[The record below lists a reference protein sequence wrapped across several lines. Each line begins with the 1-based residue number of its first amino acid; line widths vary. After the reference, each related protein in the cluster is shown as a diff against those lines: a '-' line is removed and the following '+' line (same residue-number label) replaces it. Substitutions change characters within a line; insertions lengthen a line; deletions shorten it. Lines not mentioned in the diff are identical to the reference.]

1 MKLKNMLKVTSIALV
16 LSVAFTSCNKDK
28 NRVEDFNYTVNTG
41 QLNTAWAYAGDHANN
56 VTASIKLEG
65 QKDGTL
71 ITVTINN
78 SVNGETYNVHAHD
91 AADAATTTNGTPY
104 IEAPNADVFVK
115 QISGNGSSASAS
127 FLSTMTVTELTET
140 YEGFLVVHD
149 PLQTMSTTD
158 PTSFIILGS
167 FAR

>member
-1 MKLKNMLKVTSIALV
+1 MKLKNMLKVASIALV

-41 QLNTAWAYAGDHANN
+41 QLNAAWAYAGDHASN
-56 VTASIKLEG
+56 VTADIKLEG
-65 QKDGTL
+65 QKEGTM

-91 AADAATTTNGTPY
+91 AAEATSTPNGTPY
-104 IEAPNADVFVK
+104 NEAPNAGVFVK
-115 QISGNGSSASAS
+115 QISGNGSAASAS
-127 FLSTMTVTELTET
+127 FLSTMSVTELTET

-158 PTSFIILGS
+158 PTTFIILGS